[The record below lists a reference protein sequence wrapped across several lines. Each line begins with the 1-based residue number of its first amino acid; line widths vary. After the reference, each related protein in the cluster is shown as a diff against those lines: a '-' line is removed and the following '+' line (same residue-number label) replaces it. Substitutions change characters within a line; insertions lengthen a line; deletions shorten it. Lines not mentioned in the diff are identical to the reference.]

1 MDAVPL
7 TLDSVIDELVVS
19 VYVSHVGLAE
29 RATAVAE
36 GAQQAGDARTAGL
49 AWLVVADLHNRAG
62 RADVGIARAREILAT
77 AADRVVVAHAHAVIA
92 GGLWR
97 VGDNG
102 QAVRH
107 AYPANRMLGPGDP
120 AALRVDHALI
130 LASLVNDRRIGGIS
144 HQEFRAAQELADA
157 SGVAALILANL
168 NNWAWCSYTHGDFTA
183 AAELAGEMQAYS
195 EAANEPLNASCADTV
210 ARILLEAGEPG
221 EALRIIEQAIVSAQP
236 TDADA
241 IPSALITL
249 ADIQRHEGN
258 VGAALRTLQACREM
272 AERDRLPDVDALA
285 LRMIAGCHADLGE
298 FAAAY
303 QEMVE
308 FHEAW
313 TARREER
320 SEVMARVA
328 HAQFAVDEAR
338 RTTERFRDMAERDAL
353 TGLWNRRRSDAQLA
367 VLVGSGGGA
376 IREAGSSATR
386 ETGSSATREAGG
398 GASRETGNSAT
409 REAGAAG
416 GATCEVGSEAGA
428 GGGVSREAAVVVAAT
443 HETGAGGGA
452 IRAAGA
458 DGDASR
464 PGRGGAARELGAAPG
479 VSRETGAAPGVSRE
493 AGAGGAAPND
503 EGAGNGTATRN
514 TGTVEAATGG
524 GRGPVGVALLDLDH
538 FKAVNDTFT
547 HAMGDEVL
555 CRVADLLRASCGY
568 AGRHGGE
575 EFIVLI
581 EADPA
586 AAAACCERLRAAI
599 EAYDWAGLAPGLA
612 VTASVGLTALRAD
625 DTAESVVR
633 RADEHL
639 YAAKRAGRNTVV
651 ADPAGPLGLT

>member
-36 GAQQAGDARTAGL
+36 GADRAGDSRTAGL
-49 AWLVVADLHNRAG
+49 ARLVVADLHNRAG
-62 RADVGIARAREILAT
+62 RADAGIAQAREILAT

-157 SGVAALILANL
+157 SGAAALILANL
-168 NNWAWCSYTHGDFTA
+168 NNWAWCSYTQGDLRT
-183 AAELAGEMQAYS
+183 AAELAGEMRAYS

-221 EALRIIEQAIVSAQP
+221 EALRVIEQAIVSAQP

-313 TARREER
+313 TVRREER

-367 VLVGSGGGA
+367 ALLGTDQADGA
-376 IREAGSSATR
+376 APASAATDHAR
-386 ETGSSATREAGG
+386 RATPIASA
-398 GASRETGNSAT
+398 GNSA
-409 REAGAAG
+409 
-416 GATCEVGSEAGA
+416 SI
-428 GGGVSREAAVVVAAT
+428 GGGKGSTGSHGSTGSPGSRGS
-443 HETGAGGGA
+443 HGDGGGHGNG
-452 IRAAGA
+452 ISHGN
-458 DGDASR
+458 GGSHGN
-464 PGRGGAARELGAAPG
+464 GRGGH
-479 VSRETGAAPGVSRE
+479 
-493 AGAGGAAPND
+493 
-503 EGAGNGTATRN
+503 
-514 TGTVEAATGG
+514 
-524 GRGPVGVALLDLDH
+524 GPVGVALLDLDH

-547 HAMGDEVL
+547 HATGDEVL
-555 CRVADLLRASCGY
+555 CRVADLLRASGGY

-599 EAYDWAGLAPGLA
+599 ETYDWASLAPGLA
-612 VTASVGLTALRAD
+612 VTASVGLTALRPD

-651 ADPAGPLGLT
+651 ADPSGPLGLL